1 MFLSG
6 CNFNHISTFIHIFFI
21 HTMSH
26 LFSIKFLGE
35 GLCGMGAKE
44 RERERE
50 SEKETE
56 DIKQTEVGIRRGKR
70 KE

>member
-1 MFLSG
+1 
-6 CNFNHISTFIHIFFI
+6 
-21 HTMSH
+21 MSH

>member
-1 MFLSG
+1 
-6 CNFNHISTFIHIFFI
+6 
-21 HTMSH
+21 
-26 LFSIKFLGE
+26 
-35 GLCGMGAKE
+35 MGWEQRRE

>member
-1 MFLSG
+1 
-6 CNFNHISTFIHIFFI
+6 
-21 HTMSH
+21 
-26 LFSIKFLGE
+26 
-35 GLCGMGAKE
+35 MGAKE